1 MIYLERDGMTST
13 VMNIYILFSF
23 QNFIDYYKQ
32 ISRQEQIQKFTRN
45 FVEESID
52 SLQKGVVYCI

>member
-32 ISRQEQIQKFTRN
+32 ISRQE
-45 FVEESID
+45 
-52 SLQKGVVYCI
+52 

>member
-32 ISRQEQIQKFTRN
+32 ISRQEQIQKSSQGILSRRA
-45 FVEESID
+45 
-52 SLQKGVVYCI
+52 